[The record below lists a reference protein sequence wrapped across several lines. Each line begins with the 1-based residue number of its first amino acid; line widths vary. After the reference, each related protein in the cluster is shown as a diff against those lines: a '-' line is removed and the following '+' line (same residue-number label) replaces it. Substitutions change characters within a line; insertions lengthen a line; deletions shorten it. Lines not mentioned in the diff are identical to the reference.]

1 MAYANATAV
10 VELEVDEETG
20 SIRLEKITFAH
31 DCGKMIHPQSVNG
44 QVIGGIA
51 HGVGNSLFEW
61 MGFNED
67 AQPVTTNLAEYLLVT
82 STEMPPIQLVHIES
96 PSPLNELGIK
106 GVGEAGVLPMAAAI
120 ASAVDDAL
128 ADLGVTIRQVP
139 IFPDQLLKAI
149 QSENMMRKT
158 PN

>member
-1 MAYANATAV
+1 
-10 VELEVDEETG
+10 
-20 SIRLEKITFAH
+20 
-31 DCGKMIHPQSVNG
+31 
-44 QVIGGIA
+44 
-51 HGVGNSLFEW
+51 
-61 MGFNED
+61 
-67 AQPVTTNLAEYLLVT
+67 
-82 STEMPPIQLVHIES
+82 
-96 PSPLNELGIK
+96 
-106 GVGEAGVLPMAAAI
+106 MAAAI

>member
-1 MAYANATAV
+1 
-10 VELEVDEETG
+10 
-20 SIRLEKITFAH
+20 
-31 DCGKMIHPQSVNG
+31 
-44 QVIGGIA
+44 
-51 HGVGNSLFEW
+51 
-61 MGFNED
+61 
-67 AQPVTTNLAEYLLVT
+67 
-82 STEMPPIQLVHIES
+82 VHIES

-158 PN
+158 PH